1 MNLKDNDR
9 AVSCYEKKGDL
20 IGVFSGEKKSIKLLI
35 LDHSDIPHLQKGR
48 GVILQKFKNGKTLFS
63 ICLDSN
69 EDILDKKNKVLLSTK
84 EMKKW
89 LGKRAQAGKIEPK
102 NLHLKIID
110 KLSHYVVI
118 EDIIDHETG
127 ELFVESGKELN
138 ESIIKIL
145 KTNKAKSIKVIDV
158 RNNID
163 SMMLHNTIQKDPT
176 KSTEEALMKVYL
188 LLRGSEAPSPE
199 SAEKFINRMC

>member
-1 MNLKDNDR
+1 MIDKSDNEEIIFVKTYETNKEYLITSSSGKGFFVNTSDLMASTKSGKKVMNLKDNDR

-35 LDHSDIPHLQKGR
+35 IDNLDIPHIQKGR

-69 EDILDKKNKVLLSTK
+69 EDILDKNNKVLLSTK

-110 KLSHYVVI
+110 KLSHYV
-118 EDIIDHETG
+118 
-127 ELFVESGKELN
+127 
-138 ESIIKIL
+138 
-145 KTNKAKSIKVIDV
+145 
-158 RNNID
+158 
-163 SMMLHNTIQKDPT
+163 
-176 KSTEEALMKVYL
+176 
-188 LLRGSEAPSPE
+188 
-199 SAEKFINRMC
+199 